1 MPMPM
6 PSRNPLL
13 SLLLLLPLSMIPS
26 HGSPLHDTYGSP
38 SPSIPASPVN
48 STSCAPYRCGN
59 VSISYPF
66 YLSEAPTIPPQY
78 CGFPGMGV
86 FCDNGRTPILLTQ
99 SGNYTITNID
109 YGNRTVF
116 LADTDVYNARNS
128 SCLRV
133 QHNLTFFSNSWLEYT
148 PSDAYLAFFFNCS
161 PTILNAEPIGCLSGN
176 QCKAFVFPT
185 NASEL
190 EYGPDWAHTCLEI
203 VVAPVL
209 DKDPITVSNLMNGYG
224 ELLKSGFQ
232 LTWPEQGSDDCK
244 SCEQSGGRCGFN
256 QTSTTYWVPS
266 CFCSDGL
273 HPHVCGKGKSKMG
286 VIIGVAVGAA
296 VFLLGLVCI
305 ALYIRKKRRPRSPSS
320 KFLTRS
326 FQSEPYPTDLESSS
340 LGQQTHVFSYE
351 ELEKATNRFDSSKEL
366 GSGGFGNVY
375 KGELRDGRTVAIKR
389 LFENN
394 YNRIEQFLNEVSI
407 LSRLRHQNLVC
418 LYGCTS
424 RHSREYLLVYEYV
437 PNGTIADHLH
447 GPRATER
454 ALTWPVRLNIAIETA
469 DALAYLHAIE
479 PPIIHRDVKSNNIL
493 LDVSY
498 HVKVAD
504 FGLSRLF
511 PLDVTH
517 VSTAP
522 QGTPGY
528 VDPEYHKCYQLTDK
542 SDVYSFGVVLVEL
555 ISSKPAVDLCR
566 RRDEINLANMAINKI
581 QKCEL
586 DQLVD
591 PELGYE
597 SNWATKKMITMVAE
611 LAFRCLQP
619 DGDMR
624 PPIKEVLEVLKGIEK
639 EGFRGEKGGEGDV
652 GMDDDDGLLKNIPP
666 FSPDS
671 VTAKWVSRS
680 TTPNTST

>member
-1 MPMPM
+1 MPTAILILLLYFLLSNSADSCPNAKLECGNMTYSYSYPFFTDNSPPGCRTFHKIQCLDSWPVVQFNQQGLFFHVKNISSVEKTIIVHDIDLILSHSQSECLLFYNFTAPIRHVNVSSLSVLANSSRSSFNCSMVEQDYHRNIFCNLSHHAPCKNYDIFIYPM
-6 PSRNPLL
+6 NQPKNAPPPPSCFPPNIGLRFNWKLSFEEYNNL
-13 SLLLLLPLSMIPS
+13 SLLSAGYSYDLE
-26 HGSPLHDTYGSP
+26 DR
-38 SPSIPASPVN
+38 ADCF
-48 STSCAPYRCGN
+48 SCRIT
-59 VSISYPF
+59 V
-66 YLSEAPTIPPQY
+66 T
-78 CGFPGMGV
+78 
-86 FCDNGRTPILLTQ
+86 NG
-99 SGNYTITNID
+99 
-109 YGNRTVF
+109 
-116 LADTDVYNARNS
+116 NAREDPGNKQ
-128 SCLRV
+128 CLGDAD
-133 QHNLTFFSNSWLEYT
+133 NSNSKKE
-148 PSDAYLAFFFNCS
+148 S
-161 PTILNAEPIGCLSGN
+161 
-176 QCKAFVFPT
+176 
-185 NASEL
+185 
-190 EYGPDWAHTCLEI
+190 
-203 VVAPVL
+203 
-209 DKDPITVSNLMNGYG
+209 TV
-224 ELLKSGFQ
+224 
-232 LTWPEQGSDDCK
+232 
-244 SCEQSGGRCGFN
+244 
-256 QTSTTYWVPS
+256 
-266 CFCSDGL
+266 
-273 HPHVCGKGKSKMG
+273 GKGKSKMG

>member
-6 PSRNPLL
+6 PCRNPLL

-26 HGSPLHDTYGSP
+26 YASP

-176 QCKAFVFPT
+176 QYKAFVFPT

-266 CFCSDGL
+266 CYCSDGL

-296 VFLLGLVCI
+296 VFLLGFVCI
-305 ALYIRKKRRPRSPSS
+305 ALYIQKKRQGFNGMHKIEGDFIFESGKK
-320 KFLTRS
+320 KF
-326 FQSEPYPTDLESSS
+326 FGKQSLANNLLENEERASDLLLFDFFRITNVTNNFSAENK
-340 LGQQTHVFSYE
+340 LGQ
-351 ELEKATNRFDSSKEL
+351 
-366 GSGGFGNVY
+366 GGFGPVY
-375 KGELRDGRTVAIKR
+375 KGQLPDGQEIAVKR
-389 LFENN
+389 LARNSGQGLVEFKNEILVIAKLQHINLVKLLGYSIQGEEKILIYEFMPN
-394 YNRIEQFLNEVSI
+394 KSLDFFLFDQTRGALLDWPMRFHIIEGVAQGL
-407 LSRLRHQNLVC
+407 LYLHKHSRLK
-418 LYGCTS
+418 
-424 RHSREYLLVYEYV
+424 
-437 PNGTIADHLH
+437 
-447 GPRATER
+447 
-454 ALTWPVRLNIAIETA
+454 
-469 DALAYLHAIE
+469 
-479 PPIIHRDVKSNNIL
+479 IIHRDLKASNIL
-493 LDVSY
+493 LDGYMNPKIS
-498 HVKVAD
+498 D
-504 FGLSRLF
+504 FGLARIF
-511 PLDVTH
+511 CTNED
-517 VSTAP
+517 
-522 QGTPGY
+522 QGNFTNKVAGTFGY
-528 VDPEYHKCYQLTDK
+528 ISPEYAADGHFSIK
-542 SDVYSFGVVLVEL
+542 SDVFSFGVLLLEIVSGKRNAGLNQYDDFLNLLGYAWEVWKKGRWLELVDPSLGDGYSMDQVMKCIHVALLCVQEKPGDRPAMWTVTTML
-555 ISSKPAVDLCR
+555 SSESTTALPVPKQPGFFNLR
-566 RRDEINLANMAINKI
+566 RRDEGDGSSEINETCSLNRIT
-581 QKCEL
+581 
-586 DQLVD
+586 VTD
-591 PELGYE
+591 P
-597 SNWATKKMITMVAE
+597 
-611 LAFRCLQP
+611 
-619 DGDMR
+619 
-624 PPIKEVLEVLKGIEK
+624 
-639 EGFRGEKGGEGDV
+639 
-652 GMDDDDGLLKNIPP
+652 
-666 FSPDS
+666 S
-671 VTAKWVSRS
+671 VR
-680 TTPNTST
+680 